1 MRRNHP
7 TQTSHN
13 AQLLTRRQEVLFIA
27 SAFVVGVV
35 LQLLVLVHLG
45 AILQSGLA
53 RFIATIV

>member
-7 TQTSHN
+7 TQTSHK